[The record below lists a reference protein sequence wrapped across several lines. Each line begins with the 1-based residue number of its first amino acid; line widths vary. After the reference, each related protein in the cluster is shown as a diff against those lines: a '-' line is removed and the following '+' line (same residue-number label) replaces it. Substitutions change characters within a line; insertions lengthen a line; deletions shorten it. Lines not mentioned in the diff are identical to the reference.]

1 LAHLEAIRHFERGL
15 SVLAALPEGRARDVR
30 EIELQLAR
38 GASFFTAKGYIS
50 TEAAEAYAR
59 ARELAEPEGDARQLF
74 TAVHGLWTSAVG
86 AGQLVASLELSDRL
100 LRLTARGADE
110 GLRLQAHHS
119 AWTTGL
125 FAGNPLAARNHCE
138 AGRRLYDPE
147 RHRSHR
153 LLYAGH
159 DPGVCGCF
167 IGGQVQWLLG
177 YPEEGLA
184 LGRAALAL
192 AERIAHP
199 FTLVSAM
206 LFNGILYLDCG
217 EPEAA
222 LQLLDRAET
231 LAAEQRLGLV
241 VEPRFIRGAAL
252 SAQGA
257 YEDAAAC
264 LREGLAGRLGAIQ
277 FRPYALARLAEALLR
292 QSEYGEALA
301 TVRDGA
307 KILEESG
314 DRQLEAE
321 FHRLEGLALSGLNRL
336 GEPAFEEAL
345 RVARRQQA
353 KAYELRAATNLAR
366 LWGEQGRR
374 REARELLAPIYGLFT
389 EGFDTADLKEA
400 KALLSELR

>member
-1 LAHLEAIRHFERGL
+1 
-15 SVLAALPEGRARDVR
+15 
-30 EIELQLAR
+30 
-38 GASFFTAKGYIS
+38 
-50 TEAAEAYAR
+50 
-59 ARELAEPEGDARQLF
+59 
-74 TAVHGLWTSAVG
+74 
-86 AGQLVASLELSDRL
+86 
-100 LRLTARGADE
+100 
-110 GLRLQAHHS
+110 
-119 AWTTGL
+119 
-125 FAGNPLAARNHCE
+125 
-138 AGRRLYDPE
+138 
-147 RHRSHR
+147 
-153 LLYAGH
+153 
-159 DPGVCGCF
+159 
-167 IGGQVQWLLG
+167 
-177 YPEEGLA
+177 LA

-292 QSEYGEALA
+292 QSEYGAALA

-314 DRQLEAE
+314 HRQLEAE